1 MQAAYISAL
10 AALAGSAIGGLTSFA
25 TSWTTQQ
32 AQARTQRAANE
43 KDKREALFGRFLD
56 EAARLY
62 ADALQNKRED
72 AAALMI
78 GIYALTNR
86 IRLSSSARV
95 VESADAIARI
105 IMDAYL
111 SPNMTLQ
118 EVRNTWVEQHIDP
131 LRDFSEAC
139 REELGIFGKFQGA
152 GPAVQLDLFIAARHS
167 MEPRA
172 HSIWTGCGLRRS
184 SAACR
189 WIDAERRNSS
199 RMSKVI

>member
-1 MQAAYISAL
+1 MEAAYISAL

-32 AQARTQRAANE
+32 AQARTQRVANE
-43 KDKREALFGRFLD
+43 REKREALFGRFLD
-56 EAARLY
+56 EAAKLY

-95 VESADAIARI
+95 VERADAIARI

-139 REELGIFGKFQGA
+139 REELGIFGKF
-152 GPAVQLDLFIAARHS
+152 
-167 MEPRA
+167 
-172 HSIWTGCGLRRS
+172 
-184 SAACR
+184 
-189 WIDAERRNSS
+189 
-199 RMSKVI
+199 